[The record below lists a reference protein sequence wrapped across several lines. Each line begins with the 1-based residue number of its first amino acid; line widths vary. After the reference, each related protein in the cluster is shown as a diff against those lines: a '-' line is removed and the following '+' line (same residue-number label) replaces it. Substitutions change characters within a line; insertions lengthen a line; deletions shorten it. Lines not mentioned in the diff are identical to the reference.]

1 MARDENDVTEGRTD
15 GEFGERILRDKN
27 GKTVGRLHSSDE
39 VRRRAIDGD
48 APPSAEEI
56 GKAVASALE
65 RQRNAPPE
73 KAAPLAEIVRA
84 SVRAGVET
92 IKQGDKVVIRPAKIT
107 FKADETADGKEWTV
121 EHGRPIRLKRE
132 AFLRYKSEGR
142 VEFG

>member
-1 MARDENDVTEGRTD
+1 MARDENDMTEGRD
-15 GEFGERILRDKN
+15 
-27 GKTVGRLHSSDE
+27 SSE
-39 VRRRAIDGD
+39 TRATANARRRALEGD

-73 KAAPLAEIVRA
+73 KAAPLPEIVRA
-84 SVRAGVET
+84 SVRAGMET